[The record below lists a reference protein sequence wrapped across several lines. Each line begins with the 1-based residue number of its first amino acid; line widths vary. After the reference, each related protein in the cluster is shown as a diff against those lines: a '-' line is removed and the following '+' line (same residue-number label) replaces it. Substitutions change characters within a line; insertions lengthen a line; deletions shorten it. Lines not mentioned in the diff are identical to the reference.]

1 MLSVGVGWGS
11 QYRRARTR
19 TPLERQWLSTTER
32 GHHSSFFHSALRPQ
46 KPYGLI
52 GTGEEWHGMRA
63 QTHLP
68 VHTAPELCNS
78 DHMDGR
84 LLYMLCYAHVPRFLR
99 SQFLSRLYKSPSDET
114 MNRIPPVCIWMQNDH
129 NTHVKDPLYSIS
141 EFGGLWISNSECTKN
156 VSLWTV
162 EAGNYRRRRRSPLN
176 PPCLLILGLLEV
188 NRSTWMQIG
197 RTSDPA
203 GRHSGQAFDCQ

>member
-46 KPYGLI
+46 KPYGLT

-63 QTHLP
+63 QAHLP

-99 SQFLSRLYKSPSDET
+99 SQFLSRLYKSPSDESL
-114 MNRIPPVCIWMQNDH
+114 NRGPQCVFTH
-129 NTHVKDPLYSIS
+129 AKRSHTHVRDPVVR
-141 EFGGLWISNSECTKN
+141 WIMETP
-156 VSLWTV
+156 
-162 EAGNYRRRRRSPLN
+162 R
-176 PPCLLILGLLEV
+176 
-188 NRSTWMQIG
+188 
-197 RTSDPA
+197 
-203 GRHSGQAFDCQ
+203 